1 MINLLFGVQWYLWA
15 LLLVVTVLAI
25 FVWIKAISASRIRRE
40 KLKKEAEI
48 WKKDYELRQ
57 EFKTLTLEKLN
68 STDTQK
74 ILSGVCMNIQ
84 IELENAT
91 DMNEAFLLL
100 PDEKKYVY
108 CLEYFDED
116 ATKSLSTFF
125 KNNGAPL
132 TTYIKPALNAV
143 GYNEIVS
150 LIDIVAPMFDEESDV
165 SVNHAE
171 VDKADD
177 KFKELYSSYTLYEAV
192 AKYVKSKKDI
202 FVE

>member
-1 MINLLFGVQWYLWA
+1 MINLLFGVQWYLWV

-25 FVWIKAISASRIRRE
+25 FVWIKAMAASRIRRE

-100 PDEKKYVY
+100 PDEKKHVY

-143 GYNEIVS
+143 GYNEIIP
-150 LIDIVAPMFDEESDV
+150 LIDAIAPMFDEESDV

-177 KFKELYSSYTLYEAV
+177 KFKELYSSYTLHEAV